1 MLKFLAVLSE
11 WLLKN
16 SVQKIIAG
24 AGLSVVSYLGVL
36 IALRAAFTALM
47 NKAYDMPADLIQ
59 MMGIWGIDHVLSTFI
74 SVAVFIMTLNAGKIA
89 IRKKS

>member
-74 SVAVFIMTLNAGKIA
+74 SVAVFIMTLNAGKMA

>member
-16 SVQKIIAG
+16 SVQKVISG
-24 AGLSVVSYLGVL
+24 AGLSIVSYLGVL
-36 IALRAAFTALM
+36 IALRAAFTSLM
-47 NKAYDMPADLIQ
+47 NKAYDMPADALQ
-59 MMGIWGIDHVLSTFI
+59 MMGIWGLDHVLSSFI